1 MENIEFKIMPK
12 LALNMIV
19 KNESKII
26 TRLFDSLIGIIDCYC
41 ICDTG
46 STDNTIQRICEYFL
60 SHGIPGRV
68 ITEPFKNFEHNRTF
82 ALHACKDAANT
93 GGTYAD
99 YILLMDADMVL
110 VPRKRPFFIQERPD
124 CEKQP
129 KYFVLGRYPR
139 SNQHP

>member
-46 STDNTIQRICEYFL
+46 STDNTVALITEYFAARN
-60 SHGIPGRV
+60 IPGRV

-82 ALHACKDAANT
+82 ALHACKDVANT

-110 VPRKRPFFIQERPD
+110 ERGPQFDAIQFKLKLD
-124 CEKQP
+124 TADV
-129 KYFVLGRYPR
+129 FHLF
-139 SNQHP
+139 

>member
-1 MENIEFKIMPK
+1 MDNIQFDILPK

-26 TRLFDSLIGIIDCYC
+26 TRLFDSLAGIIDCYC

-46 STDNTIQRICEYFL
+46 STDNTVQLITEYFAARD
-60 SHGIPGRV
+60 IPGRV
-68 ITEPFKNFEHNRTF
+68 IVEPFKNFEHNRTF

-93 GGTYAD
+93 GDTYAD

-110 VPRKRPFFIQERPD
+110 
-124 CEKQP
+124 EKGPQFDANQF
-129 KYFVLGRYPR
+129 KLGL
-139 SNQHP
+139 SKGDVFHLLSLIHI